1 MARCSAIGLKSPV
14 IAFLSNVIVFMLK
27 LFAALFT
34 GSKTVLIESLRSF
47 GDLLNSALAYIG
59 NKIALES
66 EEGFDPFG
74 KSMYLYVFSFAI
86 GLIALGSLVVFGIT
100 QAISALKS
108 SSTISNV
115 SLGIEFVSVALALDI
130 LAMVI
135 AYRDGRRFSRER
147 GYRNPLI
154 RYILLENVYDIL
166 GGFIALTSLP
176 LAHIYPAIDA
186 ISSIA
191 LNALLVTYMAKIVSE
206 SIAVLVYRAAPTYDI
221 ARAVKI
227 ALSNPAV
234 RDVNS
239 IKTFALEPNRYA
251 VFMDIE
257 LDPGLSM
264 DDVDQV
270 IEEVKGEIAKH
281 VKSFTYV
288 HIEPRKPDR
297 DLDTHRKILELLAKR
312 RAF

>member
-1 MARCSAIGLKSPV
+1 V

-130 LAMVI
+130 LAMVV

-147 GYRNPLI
+147 GYGNPLI